1 MKIKRFTALL
11 LTLALAALLASPALA
26 VTQLSSASVN
36 RYNVMLV
43 IDGSGSLTQTS
54 APTDPTGL
62 RYDSLKLFLGL
73 LTNSGNNVG
82 AIVFNQDLMLNSGLQ
97 ALTGQT
103 QKLALA
109 QQIEDAGVGGDTD
122 IGGALLT
129 AVQTLQGKTA
139 ENGLPS
145 AIVLLSDGNTD
156 LPSATDA
163 EKAQS
168 ADDEE
173 KAIQLAAGD
182 NIPVYGIWLNANN
195 SGSADEMQNITSR
208 TGGDYEEVKAASDLT
223 AAFER
228 FYTLINNTS
237 ELPVGPDTFDASGSA
252 DLTFTVPSFGV
263 EEVNIIMKSE
273 QVSAIR
279 VTQPDATEMSSG
291 DLAANTISTRE
302 YQMLK
307 LVSPQAGTWTLHI
320 EGTPGAPIDISML
333 CNSTLSAALSIPNLQ
348 DAYKIGA
355 TQEFD
360 CTVTDSAKGALTNDD
375 YQKLTATLC
384 LIDSKTQQQTETP
397 MVFDGSG
404 FTADATFGAE
414 GAFYA
419 YAVVSAEGLSVT
431 TEKVLVTVGNLPP
444 QTSVTSIYETVKT
457 GLFHS
462 GKWSRSLSGLF
473 SDPEGEALSYTLL
486 HVDSPDGVVTM
497 QNDTLSVNCNGQG
510 RVKFT
515 IAAQDP
521 KGATSSIE
529 VMLIEKNVTVPTI
542 AAIAAAAVLA
552 AVIALAVRARKR
564 HRYCEL
570 TLSISGFDTESGY
583 YSPMHTEAGFVY
595 RLYVGDCSLG
605 ACGMEG
611 RDYWFEAVPGK
622 KDECV
627 FTGKKPFYIDGVCIT
642 RPYAIHSGVNMDISA
657 VPPEQGSRGISIS
670 AG

>member
-263 EEVNIIMKSE
+263 NF
-273 QVSAIR
+273 
-279 VTQPDATEMSSG
+279 
-291 DLAANTISTRE
+291 AALLKRFISTCLSRIS
-302 YQMLK
+302 
-307 LVSPQAGTWTLHI
+307 SPMTQG
-320 EGTPGAPIDISML
+320 
-333 CNSTLSAALSIPNLQ
+333 SASSFSRRNVIPRLSI
-348 DAYKIGA
+348 
-355 TQEFD
+355 F
-360 CTVTDSAKGALTNDD
+360 
-375 YQKLTATLC
+375 
-384 LIDSKTQQQTETP
+384 
-397 MVFDGSG
+397 
-404 FTADATFGAE
+404 
-414 GAFYA
+414 
-419 YAVVSAEGLSVT
+419 
-431 TEKVLVTVGNLPP
+431 
-444 QTSVTSIYETVKT
+444 
-457 GLFHS
+457 
-462 GKWSRSLSGLF
+462 SR
-473 SDPEGEALSYTLL
+473 
-486 HVDSPDGVVTM
+486 
-497 QNDTLSVNCNGQG
+497 
-510 RVKFT
+510 
-515 IAAQDP
+515 
-521 KGATSSIE
+521 
-529 VMLIEKNVTVPTI
+529 
-542 AAIAAAAVLA
+542 
-552 AVIALAVRARKR
+552 
-564 HRYCEL
+564 
-570 TLSISGFDTESGY
+570 
-583 YSPMHTEAGFVY
+583 
-595 RLYVGDCSLG
+595 
-605 ACGMEG
+605 
-611 RDYWFEAVPGK
+611 
-622 KDECV
+622 
-627 FTGKKPFYIDGVCIT
+627 CI
-642 RPYAIHSGVNMDISA
+642 V
-657 VPPEQGSRGISIS
+657 
-670 AG
+670 